1 MFNIRFSVEVEIDLK
16 KISLFY
22 RNRIMDEIEVQLSN
36 DPTEI
41 TKNKKILINLS
52 PPWTGLSIVRELRV
66 GEYRIFYDVDEIK
79 RVVFI
84 RAVRKKPPGKTTEEI
99 L

>member
-1 MFNIRFSVEVEIDLK
+1 MFNIWFSAEVEADIK

-22 RNRIMDEIEVQLSN
+22 RNRIMDEIEVQLTN
-36 DPTEI
+36 DPTAI

-66 GEYRIFYDVDEIK
+66 GEFRIFYDVDEPK
-79 RVVFI
+79 KEVFI